1 MLDVIEAQ
9 AKGKKPKKTVTIVV
23 EGTEHEWPKGDIS
36 YVEVVT
42 LEVPDYAQHPEITY
56 SVRYKK
62 GPGNKPE
69 GTLAPGAS
77 VKVKE
82 GMRFSVSETGQ
93 S

>member
-1 MLDVIEAQ
+1 MSKDD
-9 AKGKKPKKTVTIVV
+9 AKPPKTVTIIV
-23 EGTEHEWPKGDIS
+23 EGTAHSWPKGEIS
-36 YVEVVT
+36 YAEVVT

-56 SVRYKK
+56 SVTYKR
-62 GPGNKPE
+62 GQGEKPE

-82 GMRFSVSETGQ
+82 GMRFGVSETGQ